1 MSQENIDGIID
12 KYVGEPGVLIQLLL
26 DIQREMN
33 WIPKEAME
41 RMSERLQIP
50 LSEIYRAAS
59 FYKGMSLTPI
69 GRHLVRVCL
78 GTACQVRGGSRVMD
92 KAQDLM
98 AVKDGE
104 TTPDQRF
111 TLKRVNCVG
120 CCALGPVVVV
130 GEEYHGKLSPAKVA
144 EVLEQYQ

>member
-1 MSQENIDGIID
+1 MNPEKIDGIID
-12 KYVGEPGVLIQLLL
+12 RYVGERGSLIQLLL
-26 DIQREMN
+26 DIQKEVN

-50 LSEIYRAAS
+50 VSEIYRAAS
-59 FYKGMSLTPI
+59 FYKAMSLTPM

-92 KAQDLM
+92 KAEESM
-98 AVKDGE
+98 AVKEGE

-111 TLKRVNCVG
+111 TLKKVRCVG
-120 CCALGPVVVV
+120 CCALGPVMVVD
-130 GEEYHGKLSPAKVA
+130 EEYHGKLLPGKVA
-144 EVLEQYQ
+144 EVLKQYQ